1 MLKSDGRILTTHTGS
16 LPRDPAL
23 TALYADRLSGRAFD
37 ADALERLEIRSVADR
52 VAQQIEAGIDVV
64 NNGEQ
69 QRESFVLYMRHR
81 LTGLGGEGS
90 RKQFSDLLRYPQF
103 SQQIA
108 GASANKVKV
117 SNQEFLPKAIG
128 EITYTGKRAVD
139 LECATLAKV
148 LKSQEGNFAE
158 AFMTAPSPGLV
169 ASIVENEHYDSFES
183 YLAALSEA
191 LCMEYE
197 AVVAHGYI
205 LQIDCPDLAMER
217 HCMFQNRP
225 IDEFLAFIEAVVGAI
240 NSAIRNIPRDRV
252 RLHVC
257 WGNYEGPHDDDV
269 PLAEIL
275 PVLLKLNVGGLV
287 MPFGNGRHEYEY
299 ASFKDLPLREDQVL
313 VAGVIDTLS
322 NVVEHPNTIANRLT
336 RIAEVLGDP
345 SRLMAGTDCGFD
357 TSAGNGRVAP
367 DVVWAKLKALQQGA
381 RRASGQI
388 F

>member
-1 MLKSDGRILTTHTGS
+1 MMKRDGRILTTHTGS
-16 LPRDPAL
+16 LPRNPAL
-23 TALYADRLSGRAFD
+23 TALYADRLNGRAFD
-37 ADALERLEIRSVADR
+37 ADALAQLEIRSVADR
-52 VAQQIEAGIDVV
+52 VAQQIEAGIDVI

-81 LTGLGGEGS
+81 LTGLGGEGK
-90 RKQFSDLLRYPQF
+90 RRQFSDLLRYPQF
-103 SQQIA
+103 QQQSA
-108 GASANKVKV
+108 AASCNKVKV
-117 SNQEFLPKAIG
+117 SNQEFLPRAIG
-128 EITYTGKRAVD
+128 EVTYTGTAAAE
-139 LECATLAKV
+139 LECTTLADV
-148 LKSQEGNFAE
+148 LKSHDGGYVE
-158 AFMTAPSPGLV
+158 AFMSAPSPGLV
-169 ASIVENEHYDSFES
+169 AAIVENDYYDSFES

-191 LCMEYE
+191 LRIEYE
-197 AVVAHGYI
+197 VVVAHGYV

-217 HCMFQNRP
+217 HCMFQDRP
-225 IDEFLAFIEAVVGAI
+225 IGDFINFIEAVVGAI

-287 MPFGNGRHEYEY
+287 MPFSNARHEYEY
-299 ASFKDLPLREDQVL
+299 ASFRDLPLRDDQVL

-322 NVVEHPNTIANRLT
+322 NVVEHPRTIADRLS
-336 RIAEVLGDP
+336 RIAGALGDP

-357 TSAGNGRVAP
+357 TSAGNGRVAS
-367 DVVWAKLKALQQGA
+367 DVVWAKLKALHEGA
-381 RRASGQI
+381 ELASKQL